1 MKLDF
6 DLIKEILEKVEAGD
20 GFSRNSILK
29 SEYSDGEE
37 AWQEYM
43 KLAYHYRLL
52 IDDMRL
58 VNGNILTMPFRG
70 GQIPCDISY
79 TGLTAEGHSVL
90 EAMRNDTIWNKLK
103 KGALGLGKE
112 ALKQTPA
119 LFIKLAL
126 GGA

>member
-1 MKLDF
+1 MKLNF
-6 DLIKEILEKVEAGD
+6 ELIKEILEKVESGD
-20 GFSRNSILK
+20 GFSRHSIPK
-29 SEYSDGEE
+29 SDYSENDNT
-37 AWQEYM
+37 WQEYM
-43 KLAYHYRLL
+43 ELAYHYRLL

-58 VNGNILTMPFRG
+58 VNGNILTMPYRG

-90 EAMRNDTIWNKLK
+90 DAMRNDTIWGKLK

-112 ALKQTPA
+112 ALKETPA

>member
-6 DLIKEILEKVEAGD
+6 DLVKEILEKVENGD
-20 GFSRNSILK
+20 GFSRHSIPMSQYK
-29 SEYSDGEE
+29 ENDET
-37 AWQEYM
+37 WQEYM

-58 VNGNILTMPFRG
+58 INGNLLTMPYQG

-79 TGLTAEGHSVL
+79 TGLTAEGHKVL
-90 EAMRNDTIWNKLK
+90 EAMRNDTIWNKVK
-103 KGALGLGKE
+103 SGALGLGKE
-112 ALKQTPA
+112 ALKQAPA